1 MIGPTLANINKLLVL
16 LFKNCDDDPASNSF
30 DKYYM
35 PSHSSVLLF
44 FDQPI
49 KVRKKLMKN

>member
-16 LFKNCDDDPASNSF
+16 LFKNCDDDPASNYF

-35 PSHSSVLLF
+35 PSHSTVILF

-49 KVRKKLMKN
+49 KVREKLMKN